1 MRHRDVRARD
11 MVSVS
16 RPKFEVSGLGLV
28 GEGLGLGLVP
38 MVSVSSFM
46 VSCLEAFRDL
56 PKYLPI

>member
-1 MRHRDVRARD
+1 